1 MFFRWVRIFV
11 AHFLGKRNLEVY
23 SAQLIS
29 LSAEGRHPAQRP
41 EIKVLAVS
49 SELYLLP
56 AWEDFKKVIQDALM
70 DTPADDVAKIIEKLH
85 DKVISEKG
93 LNSDVKRTLHILR
106 KVLTKEKKTHVLSM
120 HCEAVVAALLESR
133 RHQSALSTGSIDTG
147 STDTG
152 STDYKFMA
160 EFTKVLPSRLVLERK
175 NFHHVFLELG
185 QRWYGIG
192 NKIMLPCLL
201 GTFPSS

>member
-85 DKVISEKG
+85 DKVMSENG
-93 LNSDVKRTLHILR
+93 LNPDVKRTLHILR

-133 RHQSALSTGSIDTG
+133 RHQSALS
-147 STDTG
+147 TG

-201 GTFPSS
+201 GTFRSS